1 MACKVCPWWMG
12 YLLISPLRK
21 LLQNPK
27 KIIAPFVHDGMT
39 VVEIGPGM
47 GFFTLEIAKKV
58 GPSGR
63 VIAIDIQPK
72 MLEQLEQRAEKA
84 KLRPRIETR
93 LAPSDSLGIKDLA
106 GAVDFVFAY
115 AVVHE
120 LPDDRAFFKEV
131 FGVLKPQA
139 TLFIAEPGQ
148 HVSVELFNE
157 ELQKAQAEGFVTVE
171 LGHSRQGYSAL
182 LRKGSGTDER
192 LQSREAQNREEAQ
205 SSKDNKNGAGELHAG
220 ASRKRRHNR

>member
-1 MACKVCPWWMG
+1 MG

-58 GPSGR
+58 GSSGK

-93 LAPSDSLGIKDLA
+93 LAPSDSLGMKDLG

-139 TLFIAEPGQ
+139 TLFIAEPGH

-157 ELQKAQAEGFVTVE
+157 ELQKAQAEGFEIVE
-171 LGHSRQGYSAL
+171 LGHSRQGYTAL
-182 LRKGSGTDER
+182 LRKGSGTDEPF
-192 LQSREAQNREEAQ
+192 QSQEAQNREEAQ
-205 SSKDNKNGAGELHAG
+205 SSKDDKNGAGELRAG
-220 ASRKRRHNR
+220 ASRKRRHHKRLHE